1 MKYVLKPGLQLM
13 CLIYV
18 MVLVVIVAFGI
29 QMAITQIKEKND
41 ERKEVIN

>member
-1 MKYVLKPGLQLM
+1 MKYVIKPGLQLM

-18 MVLVVIVAFGI
+18 MVLVVVAAFGI
-29 QMAITQIKEKND
+29 QMSITQIKEKND